1 MKFRDF
7 LNESK
12 INEAK
17 LITKRFEW
25 DEKND
30 SLDDA
35 IYKVSEYEKLIQTKG
50 TPKMKNALKKL
61 GIFKYDDGNTYA
73 EEVLDRVKELEDII
87 LK

>member
-12 INEAK
+12 

-25 DEKND
+25 DENYD

-35 IYKVSEYEKLIQTKG
+35 IYKVAEYEKLIQTKG

-61 GIFKYDDGNTYA
+61 GIFEYDGNTYA
-73 EEVLDRVKELEDII
+73 SEVLDRVKELEDII

>member
-1 MKFRDF
+1 MKFREF
-7 LNESK
+7 LNEAK
-12 INEAK
+12 AK

-25 DEKND
+25 DEKYD

-35 IYKVSEYEKLIQTKG
+35 IYKVEEYEKLIQTKG
-50 TPKMKNALKKL
+50 TPTMKSALKKL
-61 GIFKYDDGNTYA
+61 GIFKYEDGNTYA